1 MNKRSFW
8 RGYFLG
14 VFLALGLGC
23 GSIYWLFMR
32 QPAINLAEMGLMELD
47 GTPVDTKSLAGKPV
61 VVNYWATWCAP
72 CIEEF
77 PIFEQARAQA
87 GATVTFLMI
96 SDEPP
101 AKIQQFVRKHPYGF
115 RFLRVR
121 QPLPGVNVRPV
132 TYGYDKGSA
141 LVTTHSGTI
150 TGPAL
155 REFIGSL

>member
-14 VFLALGLGC
+14 IFLALGLSC
-23 GSIYWLFMR
+23 GSIYWLFLR
-32 QPAINLAEMGLMELD
+32 QPDIDLAEMGLTELD
-47 GTPVDTKSLAGKPV
+47 GTPVDTKLLTGKPV

-77 PIFEQARAQA
+77 PIFKQSCTQA

-96 SDEPP
+96 SDEPS

-115 RFLRVR
+115 RFLRLK
-121 QPLPGVNVRPV
+121 QPLPGVNARPV
-132 TYGYDKGSA
+132 TYGYDRGGA
-141 LVTTHSGTI
+141 LVAKHSGTF
-150 TGPAL
+150 TEPAL